1 MVYTDSNGMVLID
14 DAAVAKDVLCLTSAR
29 DSLTDIKKTLEGV
42 VAINQTMS
50 GSTADSIDSNV
61 QLLLAQVR
69 DNLDLINN
77 TVNALESAV
86 NKYKN
91 LDSSYR

>member
-14 DAAVAKDVLCLTSAR
+14 DASVAKDVLCLTAAR
-29 DSLTDIKKTLEGV
+29 DSLTEIKKTLEGV

>member
-14 DAAVAKDVLCLTSAR
+14 DAAVAKDVLCLTYAR
-29 DSLTDIKKTLEGV
+29 DSLADIKKTLEGV